1 MEIEDPVHR
10 LCDIL
15 HDCENE
21 ENILCDSDIPLYK
34 EEEEPFEELS
44 ETLRAITFVRVCNIC
59 VVDHVVSATSVI
71 ARKFALRK
79 LNIIKNI
86 YINQNVI
93 IVKQLVHCQQKLRKE
108 IINVLINVLYYVK
121 YSTT

>member
-1 MEIEDPVHR
+1 MEIKDPVHR

-44 ETLRAITFVRVCNIC
+44 ETLRDYFET
-59 VVDHVVSATSVI
+59 
-71 ARKFALRK
+71 
-79 LNIIKNI
+79 
-86 YINQNVI
+86 NVQSRNSSSDDA
-93 IVKQLVHCQQKLRKE
+93 K
-108 IINVLINVLYYVK
+108 
-121 YSTT
+121 